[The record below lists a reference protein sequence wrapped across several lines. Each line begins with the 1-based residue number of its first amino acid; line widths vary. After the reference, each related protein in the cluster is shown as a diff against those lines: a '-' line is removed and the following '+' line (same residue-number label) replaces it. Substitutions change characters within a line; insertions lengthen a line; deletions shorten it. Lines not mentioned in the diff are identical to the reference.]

1 MTNTTTTTMQIN
13 PDYFVKPTAHRGIVS
28 HCKNVH
34 GYPTRKSKTE
44 CWRVWV
50 RIKTDEGW
58 TLMGY
63 IGNATDEKSLP
74 TVKKGDR
81 VEVDPIILCGR
92 SSLPDRDERPR
103 DFDRQLTGKIL
114 RAPRV
119 VVPSAAALGANPITP
134 IPTKHYEDFAMPPV
148 FALITAD
155 GNSAT
160 IFVPNPWASSEVRV
174 RYSRHDDDGIWR
186 FQQGK
191 TLDRNDAVKM
201 WNTLVGEGCNA
212 RDIIENP
219 LNDSS
224 SSIVC
229 FSCCDADEFASN
241 FCMKTTS
248 FGDLIRVYGGYP
260 RKTNA

>member
-1 MTNTTTTTMQIN
+1 MTNTATNIEPK
-13 PDYFVKPTAHRGIVS
+13 PDYFKTPTAHSGTVLN
-28 HCKNVH
+28 HKTVYGH
-34 GYPTRKSKTE
+34 PTRKSKTQV
-44 CWRVWV
+44 WRVWV
-50 RIKTDEGW
+50 RIKTSEGW

-63 IGNATDEKSLP
+63 IGAADTELALP
-74 TVKKGDR
+74 KIRKGDH
-81 VEVDPIILCGR
+81 VELDPLVLSDWKREVG
-92 SSLPDRDERPR
+92 RDERPK
-103 DFDRQLTGKIL
+103 DFARTLTGKIL

-134 IPTKHYEDFAMPPV
+134 IPKKHYEDFAMPPV
-148 FALITAD
+148 FALISSD
-155 GNSAT
+155 GGRAT
-160 IFVPNPWASSEVRV
+160 IFVPNPWASSEVLV

-191 TLDRNDAVKM
+191 TLDRNDAVEM
-201 WNTLVGEGCNA
+201 WNTLVGEGCIA

-224 SSIVC
+224 SS
-229 FSCCDADEFASN
+229 DADEFASN
-241 FCMKTTS
+241 FSMKTTF